1 MRKVHDVL
9 RLHFDLKLPQR
20 QIARSIQLSQ
30 STVNEYLLRFQQSGL
45 TWPLPEGYND
55 HLLQQKLL
63 STEKRETPPLH
74 RPLPDFAHIQ
84 HELTTNRHTTLQ
96 LLWEEYRVAHPD
108 NHYSY
113 TSLWR
118 HFEDWRRQQGLVMRQ
133 QHRAG
138 EKLFVDWAGAKIPI
152 HDRETGEVKMASLF
166 IAVLGAS
173 NYTYAEATISQELQP
188 WIGAHVRAFEFL
200 GGLPELVVPDNARTA
215 VNKACRYEPDLNP
228 TYQEMAMHYA
238 VGVVPARVRKPKDKA
253 KVEVGVQVAQ
263 RWIVAA
269 LRHRKFF
276 SVTELNAAIRDL
288 LVKLNQRP
296 FKKRDGCRQSLF
308 EELDKP
314 ALRRLPA
321 ERYDLSIWAKATVNI
336 DYHVQ
341 VDDSFYSVPYT
352 LAQKPVEVR
361 TTPTT
366 VEIFYQ
372 GARVASHVRARKPYT
387 AVTENEHRPKAH
399 QAHLQWPPS
408 RLIDWAQK
416 TGRCSAQL
424 FQQILERYPHPEMGY
439 RSCLG
444 LLRLGEKYGPKR
456 LESACERALLTGATT
471 YKSVKSIL
479 AHALDSQPHPGGA
492 HTDVAPP
499 PPFGHDNIRGAGYYE

>member
-1 MRKVHDVL
+1 MRKIHDVL

-20 QIARSIQLSQ
+20 QIARSIRLSQ
-30 STVNEYLLRFQQSGL
+30 STISEYLAHFQQSGL
-45 TWPLPEGYND
+45 SWPLPEGFD
-55 HLLQQKLL
+55 DQRLEEKLFGIDQE
-63 STEKRETPPLH
+63 SEPSPAR
-74 RPLPDFAHIQ
+74 RPLPDFAQIH
-84 HELTTNRHTTLQ
+84 HELVTNRDTCLQ
-96 LLWEEYRVAHPD
+96 LLWEEYQAAHPD
-108 NHYSY
+108 HPYSY

-118 HFEDWRRQQGLVMRQ
+118 HYEQWRSRQDLVMRQ

-152 HDRETGEVKMASLF
+152 HDRDTGEVTLASLF
-166 IAVLGAS
+166 VAVLGAS
-173 NYTYAEATISQELQP
+173 NYTYAEAAVSQELEP
-188 WIGAHVRAFEFL
+188 WIGAHVRTFEFL
-200 GGLPELVVPDNARTA
+200 GGVPELVIPDNARTA
-215 VNKACRYEPDLNP
+215 VSKACRYEPDLNP
-228 TYQEMAMHYA
+228 TYQEMAMHYG
-238 VGVVPARVRKPKDKA
+238 VGVVPARVRKPRDKA
-253 KVEVGVQVAQ
+253 KVEVGVQIAQ

-276 SVTELNAAIRDL
+276 SLSELNRAIREL
-288 LVKLNQRP
+288 LEKLNRRP
-296 FKKRDGCRQSLF
+296 FKKRDGCRRSLF
-308 EELDKP
+308 EQIDQP
-314 ALRRLPA
+314 VLRPLPT
-321 ERYDLSIWAKATVNI
+321 ERYDLSVWSKAIVNI

-361 TTPTT
+361 TTPKT
-366 VEIFYQ
+366 VEIFHR
-372 GARVASHVRARKPYT
+372 GTRVASHVRAHKPYT

-399 QAHLQWPPS
+399 QAHLAWPPS

-416 TGRCSAQL
+416 TGQFSAQL

-456 LESACERALLTGATT
+456 LESACERALTTGATT

-479 AHALDSQPHPGGA
+479 AHALDSQPLSSPPEPPRPG
-492 HTDVAPP
+492 
-499 PPFGHDNIRGAGYYE
+499 GHDNIRGAGYYE

>member
-1 MRKVHDVL
+1 MRKIHDVL

-20 QIARSIQLSQ
+20 QIARSIRLSQ
-30 STVNEYLLRFQQSGL
+30 STVSEYLARFQQSGL
-45 TWPLPEGYND
+45 GWPLPEGFD
-55 HLLQQKLL
+55 DQRLEEKLFGIDQE
-63 STEKRETPPLH
+63 SEPAPAR
-74 RPLPDFAHIQ
+74 RALPDFAQIHD
-84 HELTTNRHTTLQ
+84 ELVTNRDTCLQ
-96 LLWEEYRVAHPD
+96 LLWEEYRAAHPD
-108 NHYSY
+108 HPYSY

-118 HFEDWRRQQGLVMRQ
+118 YYEQWRSRQDLVMRQ

-138 EKLFVDWAGAKIPI
+138 EKLFVDWAGVKIPI
-152 HDRETGEVKMASLF
+152 HDRETGEVTLAALF
-166 IAVLGAS
+166 VAALGAS
-173 NYTYAEATISQELQP
+173 NYTYAEATLGQELEP
-188 WIGAHVRAFEFL
+188 WIGAHVRTFEFL
-200 GGLPELVVPDNARTA
+200 GGVPELVVPDNAKTA
-215 VNKACRYEPDLNP
+215 VSKACRYEPDLNP
-228 TYQEMAMHYA
+228 TYQEMAMHYG
-238 VGVVPARVRKPKDKA
+238 VGVLPARVRKPRDKA
-253 KVEVGVQVAQ
+253 KVEVGVQIAQ

-276 SVTELNAAIRDL
+276 SLSELNSAIREL
-288 LVKLNQRP
+288 LEKLNRRP
-296 FKKRDGCRQSLF
+296 FKKRDGCRRSLF
-308 EELDKP
+308 EQIDQP
-314 ALRRLPA
+314 ALRPLPP
-321 ERYDLSIWAKATVNI
+321 ERYDLSLWSKAMVNI

-341 VDDSFYSVPYT
+341 VDGSFYSVPYT

-366 VEIFYQ
+366 VEIFHR

-416 TGRCSAQL
+416 TGRFSAQL

-456 LESACERALLTGATT
+456 LESACERALTTGATT

-479 AHALDSQPHPGGA
+479 VHALDSQPLPAPSEPPG
-492 HTDVAPP
+492 PS
-499 PPFGHDNIRGAGYYE
+499 GHDNIRGAGYYE